1 MAVSN
6 LSASKREDLTHASLN
21 INRKK
26 GNIPGIFYFRGKE
39 SIPIYVKDVALNP
52 FIYTSE
58 VSIINLNIDGTTE
71 KFNCIL
77 KDIQF
82 DPISDKAIHFDLLG
96 ISENEKIKVEIP
108 LSLVGTPVGIKEGG
122 VVQHS
127 LHKIEVECFPKDIP
141 SHIDVNIENLNIGDS
156 IRVSDLKYDNF
167 EILEN
172 ENSTIVAVVPPT
184 IEKVEEA
191 APVEGAEG
199 AEGEPTEPEV
209 IAKGKKDEDEE
220 PEEKKK

>member
-6 LSASKREDLTHASLN
+6 LSASKREDLTHASLH

-26 GNIPGIFYFRGKE
+26 GNVPGIFYFRGKE

-58 VSIINLNIDGTTE
+58 VSIINLMFDGGE
-71 KFNCIL
+71 KYNCIL

-108 LSLVGTPVGIKEGG
+108 LTLVGTPVGIKEGG
-122 VVQHS
+122 VIQHT

-141 SHIDVNIENLNIGDS
+141 SHLDINIEGLNIGDS
-156 IRVSDLKYDNF
+156 IKVSDLKYENL

-184 IEKVEEA
+184 IEKVEE
-191 APVEGAEG
+191 PVVAD
-199 AEGEPTEPEV
+199 P
-209 IAKGKKDEDEE
+209 IAFS
-220 PEEKKK
+220 PFCTPHR